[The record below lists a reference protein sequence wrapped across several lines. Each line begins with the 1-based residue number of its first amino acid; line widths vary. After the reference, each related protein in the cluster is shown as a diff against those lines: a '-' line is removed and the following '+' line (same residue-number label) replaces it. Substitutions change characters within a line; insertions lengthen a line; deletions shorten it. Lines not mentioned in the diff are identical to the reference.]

1 MSNIA
6 DYQDNM
12 LKSAYMKACF
22 QYRQESI
29 LLIGYTFVYY
39 TKAYHKQNKISF
51 DGRGCRIKNEI
62 YKICF

>member
-22 QYRQESI
+22 QYRQRKHIIKIISRVCLYES
-29 LLIGYTFVYY
+29 LLSV
-39 TKAYHKQNKISF
+39 
-51 DGRGCRIKNEI
+51 
-62 YKICF
+62 